1 MASVF
6 ASRANEF
13 AALVDG
19 TSTSGLDRHARL
31 LDVVGQL
38 QVVATEHAPAPRP
51 EFVADL
57 RERLLAEAETVL
69 LPLSDDTRRQVVAED
84 RLRLPGSA
92 RRTTRER
99 RLALGVG
106 SLALLTSAATITVGS
121 QVALPGDTLYP
132 IKRGLEGIST
142 TLAVGDGETGERLLA
157 HATERLDETQGLTR
171 RAEVD
176 ADATERS
183 LRDFTSQAQDGA
195 VLMTESYADTR
206 DESRISDLRDF
217 TGDSMERLA
226 ELEPAVPDEAR
237 DELVAAAAA
246 VVQIDDDARNTCP
259 QCGGRGVT
267 SLPISLISS
276 SVPTGALGDL
286 GLEGSGDATGNGG
299 PDIPGT
305 IVPTDVPTDLPTLLP
320 TAAPTPTGGVPS
332 GAPTSGLPSPALPTA
347 SQTPKLPLPTALPTL
362 LPTALPT
369 LPTLVPSSLLTPL
382 DPITSA
388 IPLDPITSVLP
399 LDPITS
405 VLPLDPIT
413 SILPLPL
420 GQSVP
425 DDLGSPSPTP
435 LP

>member
-57 RERLLAEAETVL
+57 RARLLAEAETVL
-69 LPLSDDTRRQVVAED
+69 LPLGDDSRRQVAAED

-92 RRTTRER
+92 RRTSRER

-106 SLALLTSAATITVGS
+106 SLALLTSAATVTVGS

-157 HATERLDETQGLTR
+157 HASERLDETQGLTR
-171 RAEVD
+171 RPEVD
-176 ADATERS
+176 ADATESS
-183 LRDFTSQAQDGA
+183 LRDFTTQAQDGA
-195 VLMTESYADTR
+195 LLMTESYADTR
-206 DESRISDLRDF
+206 DESRISDVRDF

-226 ELEPAVPDEAR
+226 QLEPAVPDEAR

-276 SVPTGALGDL
+276 SVPTGGDLGDL
-286 GLEGSGDATGNGG
+286 GLEGSGDASGSGG
-299 PDIPGT
+299 PEIPGT

-320 TAAPTPTGGVPS
+320 TGAPTPTAGVPS
-332 GAPTSGLPSPALPTA
+332 DEPTSGLPSPALPTA

-405 VLPLDPIT
+405 
-413 SILPLPL
+413 ILPLPL
-420 GQSVP
+420 GQTVP
-425 DDLGSPSPTP
+425 DDLGAPSPTP